1 MWFDGL
7 YLRWT
12 WNAAVI
18 AQVVLLSALYL
29 VYLGPIRRR
38 LMPQGMAWLYPVRW
52 WQIAAFFIAVAF
64 LFISEISPLY
74 DLANRYSLA
83 FHMVRVLLLT
93 ELIPVLLLVGTPSW
107 ALRHLL
113 SRVGQGLNWLPLSG
127 VGRILVH
134 PLVAFALFNEGL
146 VLWHIPQYAQLCT
159 VDPPFYGELWHTWQE
174 LTFLGTAL
182 LVWTSVVGPLQ
193 EYRLTWLLRLVYLF
207 ALSII
212 PGVIGAFPTFATD
225 LIYGYYAL
233 TPKPLGMD
241 AMTDQLIGGL
251 IMKVFGSIPLW
262 LIITVD
268 FFSTFSREEKG
279 IPEHN

>member
-1 MWFDGL
+1 MWFEGL
-7 YLRWT
+7 YLRWS
-12 WNAAVI
+12 WNPI
-18 AQVVLLSALYL
+18 ILAQVLVFLALYL
-29 VYLGPIRRR
+29 AYLGPIRRR
-38 LMPQGMAWLYPVRW
+38 LSLKEMAWVYPVRG
-52 WQIAAFFIAVAF
+52 WQVAAYVGGVALLF
-64 LFISEISPLY
+64 LSEVSPFY

-83 FHMVRVLLLT
+83 AHMVRVLLLT
-93 ELIPVLLLVGTPSW
+93 ELIPVLLLLGTPSW

-113 SRVGQGLNWLPLSG
+113 GKLKEVAGLPLAG
-127 VGRILVH
+127 VGRVVAH

-182 LVWTSVVGPLQ
+182 LVWTPVVGPLH
-193 EYRLTWLLRLVYLF
+193 EHRLPWLLRLAYLF

-225 LIYGYYAL
+225 LIYRYYAL
-233 TPKPLGMD
+233 TPKPFGMD
-241 AMTDQLIGGL
+241 PMTDQLIGGL

-262 LIITVD
+262 VIITVD

-279 IPEHN
+279 IPEGH